1 MNDCQV
7 IIGISVCSHV
17 QAGCLPWCLWLIL
30 YVICILFFIRSS
42 YFVFFYKVLKRSSI
56 NFVFLFREKTV
67 KENTYKGVRVRILQQ
82 YFSYIVVVSFIGGG
96 NHNTQRKPP
105 TCRMSLTN
113 YQKIINYF
121 VFLFREKKKAKEENT
136 YKTKKTSQI

>member
-1 MNDCQV
+1 M
-7 IIGISVCSHV
+7 
-17 QAGCLPWCLWLIL
+17 
-30 YVICILFFIRSS
+30 
-42 YFVFFYKVLKRSSI
+42 

-67 KENTYKGVRVRILQQ
+67 KENTYKWVRVRILQQ
-82 YFSYIVVVSFIGGG
+82 YFSYIVAVSFIGGG

-113 YQKIINYF
+113 YQKIRNYF